1 MHVRRPLVVVGVVL
15 AGLIALGAILIPL
28 TMQLRA
34 AASYTFY
41 GATLTPPRP
50 APDLALTD
58 TEGQT
63 FALKTIQGKV
73 VLLFFG
79 YTHCPDV
86 CPTTMIAV
94 RQVLERLGKDAQR
107 VQFVFVSVDPERDTP
122 ERLRQYVK
130 GFDPRFIGLTG
141 TAEQVAQ
148 VAKAYGV
155 QYYKEDIGSASG
167 YGVAHTAFVFAI
179 DPKGRLR
186 LTFPPFFGM
195 EGDEIRFVVQD
206 IQHLLKGG

>member
-1 MHVRRPLVVVGVVL
+1 MQPRRPHVLLGIAL
-15 AGLIALGAILIPL
+15 AGLVALGGILAALAI
-28 TMQLRA
+28 QLQA
-34 AASYTFY
+34 GASYTFY

-50 APDLALTD
+50 APDLALLD
-58 TEGQT
+58 TEGNLFQLQ
-63 FALKTIQGKV
+63 ALQGKV
-73 VLLFFG
+73 VLVFFG

-94 RQVLERLGKDAQR
+94 RQVFERLGNDAQR

-130 GFDPRFIGLTG
+130 GFDTRYIGLTG
-141 TAEQVAQ
+141 TPEQVSQ
-148 VAKAYGV
+148 IAKAYGV

-186 LTFPPFFGM
+186 LTFPPFIGLQ
-195 EGDEIRFVVQD
+195 GDEIRFVAQD